1 LSSSWSAEISA
12 VFRKELRSELRGKS
26 GIMTAGLFSLGTVV
40 AVAFAS
46 FSKSLSGTYAAG
58 LYWVAL
64 LFAAVLTMPRTF
76 LVEEEQGTGDLLRL
90 MARPHAVF
98 WGKALF
104 NFAQMLLTS
113 AVLAWMFVLLV
124 RVPVHVPWLLGVCLI
139 GSSATLA
146 AGVTLSGALVAQAAN
161 RAALAA
167 AVALPLLLPL
177 VALGVSGVRV
187 ALGDGQIAGGVGA
200 GLGLVCYGIA
210 SFAIGPYL
218 FAAVWKS

>member
-1 LSSSWSAEISA
+1 MSSSWRTEVIAIM
-12 VFRKELRSELRGKS
+12 RKEFQSELRARTGVL
-26 GIMTAGLFSLGTVV
+26 TAVLFGFTTVV
-40 AVAFAS
+40 ALAYATFT
-46 FSKSLSGTYAAG
+46 KILSGTIAAG
-58 LYWVAL
+58 LLFVGF
-64 LFAAVLTMPRTF
+64 LFAAILSLPRTF

-104 NFAQMLLTS
+104 NFVQMLAICTILTG
-113 AVLAWMFVLLV
+113 MFILLLKQ
-124 RVPVHVPWLLGVCLI
+124 PVTVPWLLAVCLV
-139 GSSATLA
+139 GSAASLA

-161 RAALAA
+161 RTALAA

-177 VALGVSGVRV
+177 AAMAVAGLRV
-187 ALGDGQIAGGVGA
+187 ALGDGQLAGGVSA

-210 SFAIGPYL
+210 SFAVGPYL